1 MGIELKQSLRQSL
14 RQSQNLLMSPQ
25 IQQAIKILTL
35 GRQELEDFVSD
46 ELRENPCL
54 EEVDTN
60 NEGDDSRVA
69 PSVEEMADNSS
80 PDDSARSQIELEVSK
95 GLETGEDFRGLDEL
109 LARFDDIG
117 SDTSEKTMSDSDEI
131 ETPMYDRIR
140 TDSESNLHEELEEQ
154 LRMMHLTDYELQC
167 AMVLL
172 QYLDDNGFLTTS
184 IEDICSV
191 NDFHLDDMEYA
202 LSMLQKCEPIGV
214 GARGLQEC
222 LRLQLA
228 NLDHSPPNLGLV
240 ERIISDFW
248 HEFEKQDVPKIA
260 KGTKAKPDDVIKAII
275 FIRENLDPRPA
286 RQYGSSPNQVVI
298 PDVFIFKREEEWVVS
313 LNEDGLPR
321 LRISKKYSELIEGIV
336 AKKSTEEG
344 KLKDF
349 VNEKIK
355 SARWVV
361 RAISE
366 RNKTILRVSEV
377 LLSRQREFFE
387 QGIEFLKP
395 LTLKA
400 VADELGLHESTISR
414 TTTNKYIHTPR
425 GIFELKYFFNTG
437 MSSNDGSELANE
449 AVKNWV
455 AEIIR
460 AENVAKPLSDQDIS
474 DLIEK
479 DKGMKVARRT
489 VAKYREA
496 LGFLPSS
503 KRVKKF

>member
-1 MGIELKQSLRQSL
+1 M
-14 RQSQNLLMSPQ
+14 
-25 IQQAIKILTL
+25 
-35 GRQELEDFVSD
+35 
-46 ELRENPCL
+46 
-54 EEVDTN
+54 
-60 NEGDDSRVA
+60 
-69 PSVEEMADNSS
+69 
-80 PDDSARSQIELEVSK
+80 
-95 GLETGEDFRGLDEL
+95 
-109 LARFDDIG
+109 
-117 SDTSEKTMSDSDEI
+117 
-131 ETPMYDRIR
+131 
-140 TDSESNLHEELEEQ
+140 
-154 LRMMHLTDYELQC
+154 
-167 AMVLL
+167 
-172 QYLDDNGFLTTS
+172 
-184 IEDICSV
+184 
-191 NDFHLDDMEYA
+191 
-202 LSMLQKCEPIGV
+202 
-214 GARGLQEC
+214 
-222 LRLQLA
+222 
-228 NLDHSPPNLGLV
+228 
-240 ERIISDFW
+240 
-248 HEFEKQDVPKIA
+248 
-260 KGTKAKPDDVIKAII
+260 
-275 FIRENLDPRPA
+275 
-286 RQYGSSPNQVVI
+286 
-298 PDVFIFKREEEWVVS
+298 FIFKREEEWVVS